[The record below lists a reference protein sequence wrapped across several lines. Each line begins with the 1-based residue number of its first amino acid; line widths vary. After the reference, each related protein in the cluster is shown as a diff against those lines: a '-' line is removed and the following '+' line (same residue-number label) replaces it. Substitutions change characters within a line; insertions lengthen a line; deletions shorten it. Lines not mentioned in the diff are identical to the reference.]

1 MDLRAYFDCLRAQIP
16 GMLGQ
21 RLALQRYHEA
31 RRAAAQRIKLGLP
44 PRPELLAEIRAL
56 EQQIKS
62 GQPTKV
68 AARKAATSKA
78 TGQKSATPKKP
89 AQRAVTGDPLSAF
102 RGMHIS
108 EFRAMQRANPNWW
121 RDSTKT
127 NWVA

>member
-1 MDLRAYFDCLRAQIP
+1 MDRLSMYFDCLRAQIP

-21 RLALQRYHEA
+21 RLALKQYHDA
-31 RRAAAQRIKLGLP
+31 LRDDLRRLKLGLP
-44 PRPELLAEIRAL
+44 LRKTPKELAAELQRKAAARLA
-56 EQQIKS
+56 
-62 GQPTKV
+62 
-68 AARKAATSKA
+68 AARKAVTRKA